1 MKQNVSSSQ
10 FVDAIVGDDY
20 NDMSYEGANALFEYL
35 EELEDSI
42 GEEIE
47 FDAVAIR
54 CEWAEYENLDAVLS
68 DYDGYFD
75 FTNYPIGGKFC
86 RVDKD
91 SQGLELYHCIDHES
105 YKGINAIGKTKE
117 GLDIAFNKEYIF

>member
-68 DYDGYFD
+68 DYDNIKTLEELQD
-75 FTNYPIGGKFC
+75 NTTVILIE
-86 RVDKD
+86 D
-91 SQGLELYHCIDHES
+91 SDRLIIQQ
-105 YKGINAIGKTKE
+105 
-117 GLDIAFNKEYIF
+117 F

>member
-35 EELEDSI
+35 EELENSI

-47 FDAVAIR
+47 FDSVAIR
-54 CEWAEYENLDAVLS
+54 CEWSEHENLEAVLS
-68 DYDGYFD
+68 DYDNIKTLEELQD
-75 FTNYPIGGKFC
+75 NTTVILIE
-86 RVDKD
+86 D
-91 SQGLELYHCIDHES
+91 SDRLIIQQ
-105 YKGINAIGKTKE
+105 
-117 GLDIAFNKEYIF
+117 F

>member
-35 EELEDSI
+35 EELENSI

-47 FDAVAIR
+47 FDSVAIR
-54 CEWAEYENLDAVLS
+54 CDWAEYENLDAVLS
-68 DYDGYFD
+68 EYDNIKTLEELQD
-75 FTNYPIGGKFC
+75 NTTVILIE
-86 RVDKD
+86 D
-91 SQGLELYHCIDHES
+91 SDRLIIWQ
-105 YKGINAIGKTKE
+105 
-117 GLDIAFNKEYIF
+117 F